1 MITFI
6 NEKGESIMKK
16 RIYALLLAAVMAFGV
31 SACGAADTATEGSAE
46 TMKMATGDAAGSYYA
61 FGNLLSDYMSDAS
74 GMNVEVVSTEGS
86 AGNIKGIHDG
96 VYQLALAQSD
106 VMSYAWNGIRSFA
119 GGGEV
124 KSFRAIGG
132 LYEEALQIVTL
143 GETIRSVEDLRGK
156 TVSIGA
162 ENSGVAFNA
171 VNVLD
176 VYGLRIGD
184 DIKAVNLS
192 FGDSVEAMKAGE
204 IDAAFI
210 VSGAPTKAVA
220 DLIATEDVHLV
231 SIDARKA
238 AELQRRYPYY
248 NQYVI
253 LSGTYTGLDEDVTTV
268 SIQATMIVSADVS
281 EDDVYNL
288 TAGIYDNM
296 EPISAILE
304 GGIQMSVENG
314 TTGVTVPFHT
324 GAAKYFAEKGFYA
337 PTE

>member
-1 MITFI
+1 
-6 NEKGESIMKK
+6 MKK
-16 RIYALLLAAVMAFGV
+16 RMYALLLAAVMTFGV
-31 SACGAADTATEGSAE
+31 SACGNGDAGAEDSAA
-46 TMKMATGDAAGSYYA
+46 TMKMATGDASGSYYA
-61 FGNLLSDYMSDAS
+61 FGNLLAGYMSDAS
-74 GMNVEVVSTEGS
+74 DMNVEVASTEGS
-86 AGNIKGIHDG
+86 VANIKGIHDG
-96 VYQLALAQSD
+96 TFQLGLAQSD
-106 VMSYAWNGIRSFA
+106 IMSYAWNGIRSFA

-124 KSFRAIGG
+124 RSFRAIGG

-143 GETIRSVEDLRGK
+143 DENIRTVEDLKGK

-162 ENSGVAFNA
+162 DSSGVAFNA

-231 SIDARKA
+231 NIDARKV

-268 SIQATMIVSADVS
+268 SIQATMIVSADAS
-281 EDDVYNL
+281 EEDVYNL

-314 TTGVTVPFHT
+314 TTGVTVPFHA
-324 GAAKYFAEKGFYA
+324 GAAKYFAEQGFYA